1 MEKSYVLQ
9 PAAVH
14 QRHRELYFCFCGHS
28 ECAPSHSFGP
38 AVRSN
43 YIIHIILSG
52 KGVYHVNHQT
62 YHLKPGQGFLITPDV
77 QTFYQADPTDPWT
90 YLWIGFNGSNCEGYL
105 NEFGIK
111 ETAPIFNTSY
121 CNELKD
127 IVLQMLQ
134 HNKTGTNHEFFRQG
148 LLYQFFAWLSKDL
161 YMDLPVSTNE
171 RKSYYVQKAIEYI
184 QNNYACDI
192 SISSIAKYVC
202 INRSYLSTLFKSE
215 LGISPLEYIS
225 GFRLSLGA
233 DLLQTTDL
241 SIDSIAGSCGYKNP
255 LVFSKA
261 FKQRKGVTPSQY
273 RKISWS
279 KDETDRKNIIRLSK
293 L

>member
-9 PAAVH
+9 PTAPG
-14 QRHRELYFCFCGHS
+14 QRHSELYFCFCGHS

-43 YIIHIILSG
+43 YIIHIVLNG
-52 KGVYHVNHQT
+52 KGLYHVDQQT
-62 YHLKPGQGFLITPDV
+62 YHLEPGQGFLIVPDV
-77 QTFYQADPTDPWT
+77 QTFYQADQTDPWT
-90 YLWIGFNGSNCEGYL
+90 YLWIGFNGSNCEEYL

-111 ETAPIFNTSY
+111 ENTPILKTSY
-121 CNELKD
+121 CDELKD
-127 IVLQMLQ
+127 IVFQMLQ
-134 HNKTGTNHEFFRQG
+134 HNKTGTYHDFFRQG
-148 LLYQFFAWLSKDL
+148 LLYQFFAFLSKDL
-161 YMDLPVSTNE
+161 YVDLPVSGNE

-184 QNNYACDI
+184 QNNYDSDT
-192 SISSIAKYVC
+192 SIGSIAKYVC

-215 LGISPLEYIS
+215 LGISPMEYLT

-233 DLLQTTDL
+233 DLLQTTEL
-241 SIDSIAGSCGYKNP
+241 SIDSIAVSCGYKNP

-279 KDETDRKNIIRLSK
+279 KDEANRKNIVKLSK